1 MAKRGRSRLLASAQA
16 PDRLHPMS
24 RTLPTPAAPAQ
35 DQTRGV
41 MAIPAFRKLWQSMA
55 FSSLGDW
62 LGLLATTAMAQ
73 QLSAGNYAK
82 ANFAIAGVFIA
93 RLLPSVF
100 LGPLAGV
107 IADRFD
113 RRRLMVVTDIF
124 RAAFYVSIPIVG
136 TYFWLYAATIFV
148 ECLTL
153 FWSPAKEASVPNLV
167 PKEKLESANQVSLLA
182 AYGTAPIAAALFSI
196 LALINGAISSFF
208 PFLKS
213 NSTDLALYINAA
225 SFAFGAWTVWG
236 LREIPKGAASKTA
249 GDVGVAKSLLEGWR
263 FVSKTKVVR
272 GLIVGMVGAFIAAGA
287 VIGLAR
293 TFVGDLGGGDA
304 SYGVLFGSVFTGL
317 ALGIA
322 FGPRVFAQFSRRR
335 LFGAALAIAGF
346 FLIVL
351 ALIPNLVIAVFVVVL
366 LGSFSGICWVTGFTM
381 LGMEVQDEVRGR
393 TFAFMQSL
401 IRVTLVAVLAI
412 SPLIAAAVGRH
423 SFKVRNMSLS
433 YNGAA
438 ITILIAGFI
447 AMVIGIVS
455 YRQMKDRPNVSLWS
469 DIANALKGEL
479 GSITGATTKGLF
491 IAFEGGEGSGK
502 STQTKLLKAWLEDQD
517 HSVVLSREPGGT
529 PLGNDL
535 RTILLSHSTGVISP
549 RAEALLYAAD
559 RAHHV
564 FSVIRPA
571 LEAGDIVITDRYF
584 DSSIAYQGAGRVLE
598 PGEVARISRW
608 ATESLFPTLTIIL
621 DLPAEI
627 GLGRLKKK
635 DRLES
640 EPLHFH
646 ERIRQEY
653 LQLALLDQERYLVLD
668 GKMSVEDIHTAI
680 ITRVAELPAL
690 SKVPKKPTLRSRQIQ
705 AIVKSGAL
713 VQAKAKSATR
723 AVTHKPA
730 KKPTASKP
738 ASPATKAAT
747 AKPATKASKK

>member
-1 MAKRGRSRLLASAQA
+1 MA
-16 PDRLHPMS
+16 
-24 RTLPTPAAPAQ
+24 RTLPTPAAPAP
-35 DQTRGV
+35 DQARGV

-73 QLSAGNYAK
+73 QLSAGNYSK

-113 RRRLMVVTDIF
+113 RRTLMVVCDIF
-124 RAAFYVSIPIVG
+124 RCGLYISIPLAAN
-136 TYFWLYAATIFV
+136 YFWLYAAIILV
-148 ECLTL
+148 ECITL

-167 PKEKLESANQVSLLA
+167 PKDKLESANQVSLLA
-182 AYGTAPIAAALFSI
+182 AYGTAPIAAVLFSL
-196 LALINGAISSFF
+196 LALLSGAIASTF
-208 PFLKS
+208 PIFS
-213 NSTDLALYINAA
+213 NNSVDLALYINAA
-225 SFAFGAWTVWG
+225 SFAFAAWTVWG
-236 LREIPKGAASKTA
+236 LREIPQGSASKKD
-249 GDVGVAKSLLEGWR
+249 GDAGVAKSLLEGWR
-263 FVSKTKVVR
+263 FVRKSKIVR

-304 SYGVLFGSVFTGL
+304 AYGILFGSVFSGL

-322 FGPRVFAQFSRRR
+322 FGPRVFAQFSKRR
-335 LFGAALAIAGF
+335 LFGASLTIAGG
-346 FLIVL
+346 FLVLL
-351 ALIPNLVIAVFVVVL
+351 ALIPNLVLAVFIVVL
-366 LGSFSGICWVTGFTM
+366 LGTFSGICWVTGFTM

-393 TFAFMQSL
+393 TFAFVQSL

-412 SPLIAAAVGRH
+412 SPLIAAGVGQHVIRYRKVQV
-423 SFKVRNMSLS
+423 SF
-433 YNGAA
+433 NGAA
-438 ITILIAGFI
+438 ITILIAGLI
-447 AMVIGIVS
+447 AALIGVIS

-469 DIANALKGEL
+469 DITNALRGEL

-502 STQTKLLKAWLEDQD
+502 STQTKLLKQWLEEQD

-529 PLGNDL
+529 PLGKEL
-535 RTILLSHSTGVISP
+535 RNILLSHSTGDISP

-559 RAHHV
+559 RANHV
-564 FSVIRPA
+564 YALIRPA

-584 DSSIAYQGAGRVLE
+584 DSSIAYQGAGRILE

-621 DLPAEI
+621 DVSAEV

-640 EPLHFH
+640 EPLAFH

-653 LQLALLDQERYLVLD
+653 LQLALLDPERYLVVD
-668 GKMSVEDIHTAI
+668 GHMSVEAIHQSI
-680 ITRVAELPAL
+680 IDRVAELPAL
-690 SKVPKKPTLRSRQIQ
+690 SKIPKKPRRLPQALTRKSRT
-705 AIVKSGAL
+705 KT
-713 VQAKAKSATR
+713 AKA
-723 AVTHKPA
+723 
-730 KKPTASKP
+730 
-738 ASPATKAAT
+738 
-747 AKPATKASKK
+747 